1 MSFSALPWQHSCTR
15 YQIILKTLAS
25 KHDHSFHLNETGSDK
40 FIKFLGTVSQWQL
53 KVSCHYLHIRLIL
66 VSANHAHFI
75 QNCERSGSGLETCI
89 ANLEKDIVQN
99 LCGSLILQILQT
111 FNCSQHFFYQNFLT
125 GKLWFSHSDC
135 KNISLHHPR
144 AMLLNL

>member
-1 MSFSALPWQHSCTR
+1 MQWTTQILLWCLMSFSAFPWQHSCTP
-15 YQIILKTLAS
+15 YQIIHWQAS
-25 KHDHSFHLNETGSDK
+25 MIILFTWMKQAVTNVS
-40 FIKFLGTVSQWQL
+40 FLGTVSQWQL

-89 ANLEKDIVQN
+89 ANLEDIVQN

-111 FNCSQHFFYQNFLT
+111 FNRSQHLFL
-125 GKLWFSHSDC
+125 S
-135 KNISLHHPR
+135 
-144 AMLLNL
+144 